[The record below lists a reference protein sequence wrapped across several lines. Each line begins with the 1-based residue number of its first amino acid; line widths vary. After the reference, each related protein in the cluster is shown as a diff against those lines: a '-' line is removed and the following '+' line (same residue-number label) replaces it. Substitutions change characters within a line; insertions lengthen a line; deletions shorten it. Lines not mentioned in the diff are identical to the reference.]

1 MKPVQNEPIG
11 NYMFWGKGLWRGWK
25 MDEVNDDHHVSIHP
39 AQCVINTLSRNRRH
53 QLKLGNEERSD
64 IWSKDNG
71 EPREVEWT
79 Q

>member
-25 MDEVNDDHHVSIHP
+25 MDGVNDDHHVSIHP
-39 AQCVINTLSRNRRH
+39 AQCVINTPRRNRRH
-53 QLKLGNEERSD
+53 KLKLGNEERSD